1 MSLNP
6 GLIYFPFTKIP
17 LDKCQAIKIVNPG
30 NSLTPHNLYYGKI
43 STLTGLGTLYSQ
55 PLLQIESPRLN
66 LNKGFLILHVEKNGN
81 IDANIWTLHTIF
93 MNINYVHVIIVKEE
107 GINLNESR
115 EQYVGRFRRKER
127 KGEMFYLCYNLKKI
141 LTVKRLDLS

>member
-1 MSLNP
+1 MPLNP

-66 LNKGFLILHVEKNGN
+66 LNKGFFILHVEKNGN